1 LTAIGG
7 ASGSVGAVGGYLQGG
22 GHGPLT
28 RWKGLAADN
37 VLEFD
42 VVTANGQRQTVNACQ
57 NTDLFWA
64 LGGGGGGTFAIVLS
78 VVLRTFSSPSI
89 LVTSYNFGAPNEDRY
104 ATFIRD
110 FIRLIPTLADDGWS
124 GYFNILDMNISTT
137 LIWPNGNVT
146 KANET
151 FDKFLNNN
159 IDLQII
165 RTPVLSFPSFYEF
178 FYNVLA
184 QSTPIGFNVLIGSR
198 LIPETIVRNQPDQV
212 AKIFNQIKGRSQN
225 PSVLAGHLVAG
236 GQVSYVTNTS
246 INPVWRTSLLH
257 MVYGQFW
264 SDGTSLNDQ
273 QKHAEHV
280 TNQVNILQTIAGG
293 DQSGS
298 YMNEADPNEPNWQ
311 QKYFGTQAIYDRLKT
326 IKQTVDLSG
335 LFICKNCV
343 GSDDW
348 SPDLNCPKTSSC
360 NIRIISKTIL
370 FIMIICVFI
379 FF

>member
-1 LTAIGG
+1 
-7 ASGSVGAVGGYLQGG
+7 
-22 GHGPLT
+22 
-28 RWKGLAADN
+28 
-37 VLEFD
+37 
-42 VVTANGQRQTVNACQ
+42 
-57 NTDLFWA
+57 
-64 LGGGGGGTFAIVLS
+64 
-78 VVLRTFSSPSI
+78 
-89 LVTSYNFGAPNEDRY
+89 
-104 ATFIRD
+104 
-110 FIRLIPTLADDGWS
+110 
-124 GYFNILDMNISTT
+124 MNISTT
-137 LIWPNGNVT
+137 LIWPNGNMAR
-146 KANET
+146 ANET

-159 IDLQII
+159 TGLQII

-198 LIPETIVRNQPDQV
+198 LIPETIVRNEPDQV
-212 AKIFNQIKGRSQN
+212 TKIFNQIKGRSQN

-246 INPVWRTSLLH
+246 INPVWRTNLLH

-264 SDGTSLNDQ
+264 SDGTSLSDQ
-273 QKHAEHV
+273 KKHAEHV

-311 QKYFGTQAIYDRLKT
+311 RKYFGTQAIYDRLKT
-326 IKQTVDLSG
+326 IKQTVDPSG
-335 LFICKNCV
+335 LFICKHCV

-370 FIMIICVFI
+370 FIMIICVFT